1 MFLTAKILKNV
12 QNVNS
17 FEVSTEWKLRQGNP
31 TTIYF
36 QLADGEQVDAKG
48 EPLRYMPEAGAT
60 VSATFSSIISA
71 NTIGKT
77 ATQPYSLDTSIWAIS
92 LSAADSNKIA
102 QGNFT
107 FTLTEG
113 SVVRTASVQNA
124 IVVQS
129 LNPSYC

>member
-17 FEVSTEWKLRQGNP
+17 FEIGTEWKLRQGNP
-31 TTIYF
+31 STIYF
-36 QLADGEQVDAKG
+36 QLADGEQLDAKG

-60 VSATFSSIISA
+60 VSATFTSITSA
-71 NTIGKT
+71 NTVGKI
-77 ATQPYSLDTSIWAIS
+77 AIQPFSLDTSIWSINIS
-92 LSAADSNKIA
+92 ATDKIA

-113 SVVRTASVQNA
+113 SVIRTASVVNA
-124 IVVQS
+124 ITVQS
-129 LNPSYC
+129 TSPSFC

>member
-1 MFLTAKILKNV
+1 MFLTAKILKSV

-17 FEVSTEWKLRQGNP
+17 FEVTTEWKMRQGNP

-36 QLADGEQVDAKG
+36 QLADGEQLNSKE

-60 VSATFSSIISA
+60 VSATFSSIVA
-71 NTIGKT
+71 TNTVGKI
-77 ATQPYSLDTSIWAIS
+77 ATQPFPLDTSIWAININ
-92 LSAADSNKIA
+92 ATDKIA

-113 SVVRTASVQNA
+113 AVVRTASVASA
-124 IVVQS
+124 IVVES
-129 LNPSYC
+129 TNPSFC